1 MRPTRLLLVGV
12 CCWLVPAAAFPQD
25 RPTGVIHGF
34 VVDSITR
41 SAIAGALLMLEG
53 RDEVRSDGRGR
64 FVLSDVP
71 IGEYLLAAITR
82 DCRIAA
88 VRLRLHRP
96 DSVRL
101 DLEVGLQRLEGGDA
115 ARTRERAEGTALKV
129 TTRAEIQALG
139 ERSLPDILRRIAPSM
154 VGAPASRPGASVRL
168 SERGVSTVTG
178 SRTPLLLID
187 GVRVT
192 DTRVLESLDPGIVTR
207 IEVGAGAV
215 GGWEHGIQGAS
226 GVIHIH
232 TQRGRWAADSY
243 CGRASH

>member
-1 MRPTRLLLVGV
+1 
-12 CCWLVPAAAFPQD
+12 
-25 RPTGVIHGF
+25 
-34 VVDSITR
+34 
-41 SAIAGALLMLEG
+41 MLEG
-53 RDEVRSDGRGR
+53 RAEVRSDASGRY
-64 FVLSDVP
+64 VLTNVP
-71 IGEYLLAAITR
+71 VGEYLLAAITR

-88 VRLRLHRP
+88 VRLRLRAP

-115 ARTRERAEGTALKV
+115 ARTRARAEGTALKV

-139 ERSLPDILRRIAPSM
+139 ERSLPGILRRIAPSM
-154 VGAPASRPGASVRL
+154 VGAPASRPGASVQL
-168 SERGVSTVTG
+168 LERGVSTVTG

-192 DTRVLESLDPGIVTR
+192 DTQVLESLDPWIVTR

-215 GGWEHGIQGAS
+215 GGWEHGMLGAS

-232 TQRGRWAADSY
+232 TERGRWAADSY
-243 CGRASH
+243 CGLASR